1 MFRSPS
7 LFASLSF
14 GPAPHPIAIPN
25 AGGLNFA
32 ASLFWRRFPMLRVC
46 WVCPFSR
53 ARRHPKRRQPATCD
67 DRTACHDRGQR
78 LAARWTLMKPLA
90 SFTLALLTA
99 VGVGQSQQPTFRS
112 GARTVAVYATVAQK
126 DGRLITDLTRD
137 AFEIRDEGKP
147 QPISVFSTEVQ
158 PISVVIMLDRS
169 GSMRGNVGLVEQA
182 AETFVNNLGPG
193 DAARIGTF
201 AERIVIRPETFTN
214 DRGTLLGILRSGQPV
229 IGPTPLW
236 NAIDQAIEAL
246 REREG
251 RKVVLVFSDG
261 GDAPMNLSL
270 NNRSIM
276 DVMRDAQRDDV
287 MVYAIGL
294 QTTVLMGPNPR
305 GGMGSMSGSMT
316 SVRPDPGLA
325 RIAEDS
331 GGGYF
336 ELTRAEN
343 LATTFAAVADE
354 LHHQYALGF
363 EPPKLDDRMHKL
375 DVRVNR
381 HGLNVR
387 ARKEY
392 FAARPSSTQ

>member
-1 MFRSPS
+1 
-7 LFASLSF
+7 
-14 GPAPHPIAIPN
+14 
-25 AGGLNFA
+25 
-32 ASLFWRRFPMLRVC
+32 
-46 WVCPFSR
+46 
-53 ARRHPKRRQPATCD
+53 
-67 DRTACHDRGQR
+67 
-78 LAARWTLMKPLA
+78 
-90 SFTLALLTA
+90 
-99 VGVGQSQQPTFRS
+99 
-112 GARTVAVYATVAQK
+112 
-126 DGRLITDLTRD
+126 
-137 AFEIRDEGKP
+137 
-147 QPISVFSTEVQ
+147 VFSTDVQ
-158 PISVVIMLDRS
+158 PISVVIMLDHS

-182 AETFVNNLGPG
+182 AEAFVKNLGPG
-193 DAARIGTF
+193 DTARIGTF
-201 AERIVIRPETFTN
+201 AERIVIRPESFTS
-214 DRGTLLGILRSGQPV
+214 DRDTLLGILRAGQPV

-236 NAIDQAIEAL
+236 NAVDQGIEVL

-305 GGMGSMSGSMT
+305 GGIGSMTGSMT

-363 EPPKLDDRMHKL
+363 EPAKLDDRMHKL
-375 DVRVNR
+375 EVRLTR
-381 HGLNVR
+381 KGLNVR

-392 FAARPSSTQ
+392 FAARPASTQ

>member
-1 MFRSPS
+1 
-7 LFASLSF
+7 
-14 GPAPHPIAIPN
+14 
-25 AGGLNFA
+25 
-32 ASLFWRRFPMLRVC
+32 
-46 WVCPFSR
+46 
-53 ARRHPKRRQPATCD
+53 
-67 DRTACHDRGQR
+67 
-78 LAARWTLMKPLA
+78 MKPLA

-99 VGVGQSQQPTFRS
+99 VGIGQSQQPTFRS

-214 DRGTLLGILRSGQPV
+214 DHGTLLGILRSGQPV

-236 NAIDQAIEAL
+236 NAVDQAIEAL

-381 HGLNVR
+381 RGLNVR

>member
-1 MFRSPS
+1 
-7 LFASLSF
+7 
-14 GPAPHPIAIPN
+14 
-25 AGGLNFA
+25 
-32 ASLFWRRFPMLRVC
+32 
-46 WVCPFSR
+46 
-53 ARRHPKRRQPATCD
+53 
-67 DRTACHDRGQR
+67 
-78 LAARWTLMKPLA
+78 
-90 SFTLALLTA
+90 
-99 VGVGQSQQPTFRS
+99 
-112 GARTVAVYATVAQK
+112 VYATVAQK

-137 AFEIRDEGKP
+137 AFELRDEGKS
-147 QPISVFSTEVQ
+147 QPITVFSTEVQ
-158 PISVVIMLDRS
+158 PISVVILLDHS

-182 AETFVNNLGPG
+182 AETFVKDLGPG
-193 DAARIGTF
+193 DTARIGTF

-214 DRGTLLGILRSGQPV
+214 DRETLLGILRSGQPV

-236 NAIDQAIEAL
+236 NAVDQAIEAL

-261 GDAPMNLSL
+261 GDAPTNLSV

-316 SVRPDPGLA
+316 SMRPDPGLA

-363 EPPKLDDRMHKL
+363 DPPKLDDRMHKL

-381 HGLNVR
+381 RGLNVR

-392 FAARPSSTQ
+392 FAARPANTQ